1 METETQLEIPWLHR
15 FEGDTDSSPD
25 PDAQSPGI
33 DYVTMLEELEFR

>member
-15 FEGDTDSSPD
+15 FEGDTDSSS